1 MLSVYPCVNVSL
13 PMHLA
18 FKISFTACLICPPN
32 NLQIKDY
39 FLCLKIYSERIV
51 HLLRRAW
58 LFATPWT
65 AAHQASLSMAISQ
78 SLVRLMF
85 TESVYHPT
93 ISSSLIPLP
102 SCPQSL
108 PESGVFSNEL
118 ALRIRWPKYWSFT
131 ISPSNE
137 YSGLISFRIDSFDLL
152 AVKGLSRVFSSTTI
166 GKHQFFGAQPSLWSS
181 VHIHTWLLE
190 KT

>member
-1 MLSVYPCVNVSL
+1 MLRVYTCVNVSL

-51 HLLRRAW
+51 HPLRRAW

-65 AAHQASLSMAISQ
+65 AAHQASLPMAISQ

-85 TESVYHPT
+85 VESVCHPN

-102 SCPQSL
+102 SCPQSF
-108 PESGVFSNEL
+108 PGSRVFSNEST
-118 ALRIRWPKYWSFT
+118 LRIRWPKYWSFT
-131 ISPSNE
+131 ISPSTE
-137 YSGLISFRIDSFDLL
+137 YSGLISFRID
-152 AVKGLSRVFSSTTI
+152 
-166 GKHQFFGAQPSLWSS
+166 
-181 VHIHTWLLE
+181 
-190 KT
+190 

>member
-65 AAHQASLSMAISQ
+65 AAHQASLSFTFSQ
-78 SLVRLMF
+78 CLLKLMSTELMTPSNHLVLYRPL
-85 TESVYHPT
+85 
-93 ISSSLIPLP
+93 LLP
-102 SCPQSL
+102 SIFPRIR
-108 PESGVFSNEL
+108 VFSNEV
-118 ALRIRWPKYWSFT
+118 AFHIRWPKSIGVSASASVLLMIIQDWFPLRLT
-131 ISPSNE
+131 AA
-137 YSGLISFRIDSFDLL
+137 GLLQHHSQKASILWRSTFFM
-152 AVKGLSRVFSSTTI
+152 VQLSHPYMII
-166 GKHQFFGAQPSLWSS
+166 GKP
-181 VHIHTWLLE
+181 
-190 KT
+190 